1 MLMAYVV
8 AARRGEKALKSGD
21 AVHDI
26 INELMILR
34 RIILEGEPDVFTEV
48 SRGQQEILR
57 LFCQGMPWE
66 V

>member
-1 MLMAYVV
+1 MLMAHVV

-26 INELMILR
+26 INDLMILR
-34 RIILEGEPDVFTEV
+34 RIILVGEPDVFTEV
-48 SRGQQEILR
+48 SRWQQESR
-57 LFCQGMPWE
+57 CLFCLGMPWE